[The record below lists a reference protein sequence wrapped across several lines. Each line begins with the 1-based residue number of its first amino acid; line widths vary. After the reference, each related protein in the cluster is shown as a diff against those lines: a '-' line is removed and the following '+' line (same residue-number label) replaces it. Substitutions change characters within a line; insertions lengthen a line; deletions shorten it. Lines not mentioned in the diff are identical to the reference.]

1 MNQMKQEKLE
11 GTPVEVDQSTGGFAM
26 AAVEAPRRKRMI
38 RIAAMLIVPM
48 LLVLAGAYYWISG
61 ADSVSTDNAAVKQD
75 IVSVSAQVAGPVS
88 EVLVENCDRV
98 KRVQVLFR
106 IDPAPFRVALEA
118 AEAQLAAAQLE
129 TRQLRTQAAGTGAD
143 IVGSQADL
151 EIKRRALSRQ
161 SALLKQ
167 GFTTRSSYDDAVAE
181 VREAENAVADAQARA
196 ANAGAAIAPGE
207 QPSVAAAQAAVDK
220 ARLDLAHTEV
230 RAPMDGIVSNSD
242 RLQPGQVVAPGI
254 GLLSLVHGTGAW
266 VEANFKEKDL
276 ARMVPGQKVEIEI
289 DAYPD
294 QHFKGH
300 VESIGAGTGSQFSVI
315 PAQNANGNW
324 VKVTQRVP
332 VRIALDGEP
341 SRPMI
346 AGLSAVATVD
356 LDSAR

>member
-1 MNQMKQEKLE
+1 MNDMKQEKLE
-11 GTPVEVDQSTGGFAM
+11 GTPIAVDQSTGGFA
-26 AAVEAPRRKRMI
+26 VPAPDKPSRKRAM
-38 RIAAMLIVPM
+38 RLVAMLIVPA
-48 LLVLAGAYYWISG
+48 LLLIAGAYYWLAG

-75 IVSVSAQVAGPVS
+75 IVSVSAQIAGPVS
-88 EVLVENCDRV
+88 EVLVENGDQV
-98 KRVQVLFR
+98 KRGQVLFR
-106 IDPAPFRVALEA
+106 VDPAPFRVALEA

-129 TRQLRTQAAGTGAD
+129 TRQLHTQAAGTGAD

-161 SALLKQ
+161 SALLKR
-167 GFTTRSSYDDAVAE
+167 GFTTRSAYDDAVAE
-181 VREAENAVADAQARA
+181 VREAETALADARARA

-207 QPSVAAAQAAVDK
+207 QPSIAAARAAVDK
-220 ARLDLAHTEV
+220 ARLDLAHTEI

-254 GLLSLVHGTGAW
+254 GLLSLVHGKGAW
-266 VEANFKEKDL
+266 IEANFKEKDL
-276 ARMVPGQKVEIEI
+276 ARMVPGQKVDIEI

-294 QHFKGH
+294 RHFKGH
-300 VESIGAGTGSQFSVI
+300 VDSIGAGTGSQFSVI

-332 VRIALDGEP
+332 VRIAFDGPP

-346 AGLSAVATVD
+346 AGLSANATVD